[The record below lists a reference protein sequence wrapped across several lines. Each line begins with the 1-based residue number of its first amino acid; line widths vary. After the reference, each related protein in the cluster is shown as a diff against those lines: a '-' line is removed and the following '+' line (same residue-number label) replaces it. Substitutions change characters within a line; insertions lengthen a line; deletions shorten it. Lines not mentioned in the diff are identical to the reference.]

1 MAAEWERSL
10 VSENEMRLKNK
21 CINYIS
27 KKSNRIF
34 IIIIINIFFLKTF
47 QIFSLV
53 FGFKSETF

>member
-34 IIIIINIFFLKTF
+34 IIIIINIFFKKPSRYF
-47 QIFSLV
+47 H
-53 FGFKSETF
+53 